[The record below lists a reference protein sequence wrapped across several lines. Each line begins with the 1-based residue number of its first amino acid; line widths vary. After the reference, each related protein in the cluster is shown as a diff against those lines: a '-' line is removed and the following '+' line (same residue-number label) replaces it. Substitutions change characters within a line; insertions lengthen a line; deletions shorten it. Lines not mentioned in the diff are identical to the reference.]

1 MNTTDSL
8 QFHKRKF
15 RGISG
20 NLLKLIAFFFM
31 LCDDIGYIFIENGV
45 LYGQNAMYWNM
56 AINTPAGQKWL
67 AVADLLRHVGRL
79 SFPIFAYFICEGFL
93 HTKSVPKYMLRMAV
107 FAILSEVPFDLAC
120 FGTPYYPEYQNVLFT
135 YFIALVALYL
145 MDQARKLSVILQ
157 ILIAAVF
164 AYMAYLA
171 KSDYGAVGVGLIC
184 ALYLL
189 RETKNAKLI
198 VGALI
203 SAVESMDYLCVS
215 ALSFIGLK
223 FYDGTRG
230 RIPMKYFYY
239 AAYPLHYLIFYAALR
254 LTNG

>member
-1 MNTTDSL
+1 
-8 QFHKRKF
+8 
-15 RGISG
+15 
-20 NLLKLIAFFFM
+20 M

-45 LYGQNAMYWNM
+45 LYGQNVMYWNM
-56 AINTPAGQKWL
+56 AIITEAGQRWL
-67 AVADLLRHVGRL
+67 LLATVLRHVGRL
-79 SFPIFAYFICEGFL
+79 AFPVFAFFICEGFL

-145 MDQARKLSVILQ
+145 MDQARKLTVVLQ
-157 ILIAAVF
+157 ILIAGVF
-164 AYMAYLA
+164 AYMAYLTKA
-171 KSDYGAVGVGLIC
+171 DYGAVGVGLIC
-184 ALYLL
+184 AMYLL
-189 RETKNAKLI
+189 RDTKNAKFI

-203 SAVESMDYLCVS
+203 SAAESMDYLCIS
-215 ALSFIGLK
+215 ALSFLGLK

-239 AAYPLHYLIFYAALR
+239 VAYPLHYLIFYAAVR